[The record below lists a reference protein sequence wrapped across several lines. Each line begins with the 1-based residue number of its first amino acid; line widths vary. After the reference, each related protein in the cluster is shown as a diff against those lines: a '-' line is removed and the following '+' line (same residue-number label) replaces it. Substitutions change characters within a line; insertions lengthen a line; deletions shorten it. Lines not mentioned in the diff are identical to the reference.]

1 MMWLLRLL
9 LLAFVLFILYRIVAF
24 LLKPERRLAF
34 ARFRKKFYLMDNA
47 KNILMNFLLT
57 YKGFLIEG
65 EKYAD
70 KSDTVHSISL
80 WPTDPFNTK
89 LLEEDIHFIE
99 QSLLKVYPNAKIEWK
114 YPK

>member
-9 LLAFVLFILYRIVAF
+9 LLIFVFFILYRIVAF
-24 LLKPERRLAF
+24 LLKPEWRLAF
-34 ARFRKKFYLMDNA
+34 ARLRKKFYLMDNA
-47 KNILMNFLLT
+47 KNVRMNFLLT
-57 YKGFLIEG
+57 HKGFLIEG

-70 KSDTVHSISL
+70 KSDRVTSISL

-89 LLEEDIHFIE
+89 LSEEDIQFIE
-99 QSLLKVYPNAKIEWK
+99 KSLLNTYSHAKIEWK